1 VKLCRP
7 NWKLSW
13 NAVLASETKW
23 PALLKLNARHVNVRL
38 LPLSGVLW
46 KLQSA
51 QPPIDLHWML
61 LSAPG
66 KRPLT
71 ADTLLRH

>member
-1 VKLCRP
+1 
-7 NWKLSW
+7 
-13 NAVLASETKW
+13 VLTSETKW

-46 KLQSA
+46 KLQTV
-51 QPPIDLHWML
+51 QPQIDVHWML
-61 LSAPG
+61 LSAPD
-66 KRPLT
+66 KQPLT